1 MHDFDYDK
9 APEKLL
15 TPQIVQLLGQIR
27 EEKGKQELFLEAH
40 TDDLKSFL
48 EIAKIQ
54 STGASN
60 RIEGIYTSDQRL
72 HELVAQ
78 KAEPRNRSE
87 EEIVGYREVLATI
100 YESYDYISVRPNM
113 ILQLHRDLYAYSKS
127 AVGGQ
132 YKNADNVIAET
143 DEKGERKV
151 HFQPVPAFQTAEA
164 MDQLCDAMNRAWDEE
179 RFDRFLLIPMFI
191 LDFLCIHPFNDGN
204 GRMSR
209 LLTLLLLYKTNCIVG
224 KYVSV
229 EMLIEKTKET
239 YYEALQRSSYGWHEG
254 DNDYV
259 PFVSYYLGIILKAY
273 RDFESRVSLMQDR
286 SLSKPE
292 RIRAVID
299 GHIGKITKKQL
310 LEQCPDISTT
320 TIERTLGDLVKS
332 GYLRKV
338 GAGRATAYVKAE
350 MME

>member
-40 TDDLKSFL
+40 TDDLKSLL

-87 EEIVGYREVLATI
+87 EEIAGYREVLATI
-100 YESYDYISVRPNM
+100 HESYDYISVRPNM

-209 LLTLLLLYKTNCIVG
+209 LLTLLLLYKTNCIIG

-229 EMLIEKTKET
+229 EMIIEKTKET

-273 RDFESRVSLMQDR
+273 RDFERRVSLMQDR

-310 LEQCPDISTT
+310 LEQCPDISQT
-320 TIERTLGDLVKS
+320 TIERTLGELVKS
-332 GYLRKV
+332 GYLKKV
-338 GAGRATAYVKAE
+338 GAGRATAYVKVE
-350 MME
+350 MMK